1 MEKLTQQSAARRELN
16 VTHNGKL
23 VFQLAASTIAS
34 VFSGASHVLDDFN
47 CKQRPFKNQLVTS
60 KSNPSMSGNNRRN
73 SLYGDHYFYLSSCL
87 SSSLETSISLSE
99 IIFPSYLMAI
109 ALLVCKLLALF
120 SFFGDGISPGSR
132 HLIYS
137 VVVALT
143 AVENIF
149 LFIQYLRLWIICAV
163 KENSPRIHSLERHFF
178 YLKMFLQIAALSSMR
193 MVLPYMFSKPPM
205 NPAAGTTEKPYE
217 QQL

>member
-60 KSNPSMSGNNRRN
+60 KSNPSMSGDNRRN

-87 SSSLETSISLSE
+87 LSSLETSISLSE

-149 LFIQYLRLWIICAV
+149 LSYILGYMIQPLWTQFA
-163 KENSPRIHSLERHFF
+163 
-178 YLKMFLQIAALSSMR
+178 MLQIAALSSMR